1 MRTIDAAIFCMLTDT
16 NGTLLVYFKS
26 FGTQWCSMDLLKKKH
41 IMQCVTQT
49 ETWTGR
55 LACQR
60 PACGASVS
68 SSRVVFLS
76 VHTVEKMTV
85 KTSETRHPE
94 NTQ

>member
-1 MRTIDAAIFCMLTDT
+1 ML
-16 NGTLLVYFKS
+16 
-26 FGTQWCSMDLLKKKH
+26 
-41 IMQCVTQT
+41 QCVIQMEMWT
-49 ETWTGR
+49 EW
-55 LACQR
+55 LDSQR

-94 NTQ
+94 NTQRKAGYL